1 VCGAFGTFA
10 HQAYTARLRGQL
22 SSNVR
27 QHKNPRSEAMCS
39 FLSRRTNARAPASAA
54 ISRAWVFCPTLQGRL
69 RGVTASQRSHPT
81 LACSASRSAAPD
93 LDLPLSVRAWCRR
106 QTSNCGFAVRL
117 PWRRTWTHRC
127 SPARQF
133 AIRTAPVSTLTPA
146 QVGRT
151 VLPNPSLKL
160 TRYGMQRKPGVRRL
174 RHLRTPGLHC
184 MPTRAA

>member
-27 QHKNPRSEAMCS
+27 QHKKPRSEAMCS
-39 FLSRRTNARAPASAA
+39 SLSRRTNARAPASEA
-54 ISRAWVFCPTLQGRL
+54 IVRAWVFCPTLQGRL
-69 RGVTASQRSHPT
+69 RGVTAWQRSRPT
-81 LACSASRSAAPD
+81 LDCSASRSAKLEPGS
-93 LDLPLSVRAWCRR
+93 PLSVRAWCRR
-106 QTSNCGFAVRL
+106 QTSYCGFAVRL
-117 PWRRTWTHRC
+117 PWRRTGTHRC
-127 SPARQF
+127 SPSPRLT
-133 AIRTAPVSTLTPA
+133 IRTPPVSPLMPA
-146 QVGRT
+146 HAACT

-184 MPTRAA
+184 MPPRAA